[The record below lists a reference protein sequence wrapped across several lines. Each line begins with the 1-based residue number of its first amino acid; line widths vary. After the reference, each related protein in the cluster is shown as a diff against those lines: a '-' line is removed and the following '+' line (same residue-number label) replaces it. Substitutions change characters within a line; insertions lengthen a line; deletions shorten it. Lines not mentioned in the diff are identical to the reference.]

1 MGLIKKIA
9 NTVLNYYAEPAPS
22 TIPDIPATA
31 NNQQNDFTGTNYNG
45 GWSNLEDLWYQPIK
59 GLGIFDRAGTAHK
72 YKSFAYSAIN
82 KRAFAVAKADVFIY
96 KEFKSKKTEIK
107 NHPFLSVLKN
117 KNVYDQTGKEILY
130 LTSVALDLFPD
141 VYWHV
146 IKTQTPIGVIVN
158 EIIFLIPKYVEP
170 ILNKA
175 NTLIEY
181 YKYGDA
187 KIPKEDVI
195 HFKRPNP
202 YNNLY
207 GYAPADA
214 FNFTLDIEFL
224 QGQTSKAMFG
234 NNANLE
240 GVLLFPTK
248 LNDNNK
254 TRLKSELKGEH
265 GGAGNAGGTLFL
277 DNGADYKRIQA
288 TPKEMDYRESRLQI
302 RDEILVI
309 LDVPKT
315 VMNITEDVNY
325 SNGENALRSFIEN
338 SIQPFAEIVIES
350 KINSYF
356 RNIYGDRFLF
366 KMEWDFKT
374 DRKMQLDT
382 LDLYLRH
389 NLIKKEVLAEQEG
402 YTAEDVPDGAD
413 APDPAKILQPN
424 QPDNASA

>member
-1 MGLIKKIA
+1 MNLITTIA
-9 NTVLNYYAEPAPS
+9 KSVLNYYSREDDTKNAS
-22 TIPDIPATA
+22 
-31 NNQQNDFTGTNYNG
+31 QQPQKNDFTGDNYNG
-45 GWSNLEDLWYQPIK
+45 EWSNLEDLWYQPIK
-59 GLGIFDRAGTAHK
+59 GLGIFDRAGTANK

-82 KRAFAVAKADVFIY
+82 KRAFAVAKADCFVY
-96 KEFKSKKTEIK
+96 KEFRSKKTEQK
-107 NHPFLSVLKN
+107 NHPFLNVLKN
-117 KNVYDQTGKEILY
+117 NNSYNQTGKEILY

-170 ILNKA
+170 VLNKDQ
-175 NTLIEY
+175 TLIEF
-181 YKYGDA
+181 YKYGSL
-187 KIPKEDVI
+187 KIPAGDVI

-207 GYAPADA
+207 GFAPADA
-214 FNFTLDIEFL
+214 FNFTLDIEYL
-224 QGQTSKAMFG
+224 QGQTSKAMFN

-240 GVLLFPTK
+240 GVMLFPTK
-248 LNDNNK
+248 LSDNNK
-254 TRLKSELKGEH
+254 AKIKSDLKGDH
-265 GGAGNAGGTLFL
+265 AGADKAGGTLFL

-288 TPKEMDYRESRLQI
+288 TPKEMDYKESRLQI

-315 VMNITEDVNY
+315 VMNITDDVNY
-325 SNGENALRSFIEN
+325 SNGLSALRSFIEN
-338 SIQPFAEIVIES
+338 SIQPFAEVVIES

-356 RNIYGDRFLF
+356 RNIYGERFLF

-374 DRKMQLDT
+374 DRELQLKT

-389 NLIKKEVLAEQEG
+389 NLIKKEIIAEQEG
-402 YTAEDVPDGAD
+402 YTAEDVPEAPET
-413 APDPAKILQPN
+413 PDPKILEPN
-424 QPDNASA
+424 NEDNATT